1 MQKGRSVTA
10 AAFLLSIVVGG
21 TDGTFGL
28 SLALTLGPTLW
39 TYPALRT

>member
-21 TDGTFGL
+21 MDRAL
-28 SLALTLGPTLW
+28 SLELGSTLGPPLW
-39 TYPALRT
+39 T